1 LGTTETFQSLHW
13 FSTTSEGPGRSSSNH
28 SCFSERLQS
37 GKVASIRDYSVLFSR
52 RPHHGSYALRIS
64 SKRLGPV
71 NEFLGLARSQIEI
84 ELNSTTDDL
93 LIDVA
98 NNKIHH
104 GGNSQAFSIISSTEK
119 TRLSLDKI
127 GRLLFVQS
135 TEFLDAGV
143 AYNLP
148 PHLAANDPT
157 ASHNVNSV
165 DLSLCSLQG
174 FRSPSHE

>member
-1 LGTTETFQSLHW
+1 MRRGYIRNNREFSSLHW
-13 FSTTSEGPGRSSSNH
+13 SSTTSEGPGRSSSNH

-37 GKVASIRDYSVLFSR
+37 GKVASIRDYSVLLSR

-98 NNKIHH
+98 NNKIPHPLWRK
-104 GGNSQAFSIISSTEK
+104 FPSIFDNFVNREDEIVPRQNWK
-119 TRLSLDKI
+119 T
-127 GRLLFVQS
+127 
-135 TEFLDAGV
+135 T
-143 AYNLP
+143 
-148 PHLAANDPT
+148 
-157 ASHNVNSV
+157 
-165 DLSLCSLQG
+165 LCSKHRVSGCRRSLQPSAAS
-174 FRSPSHE
+174 RS